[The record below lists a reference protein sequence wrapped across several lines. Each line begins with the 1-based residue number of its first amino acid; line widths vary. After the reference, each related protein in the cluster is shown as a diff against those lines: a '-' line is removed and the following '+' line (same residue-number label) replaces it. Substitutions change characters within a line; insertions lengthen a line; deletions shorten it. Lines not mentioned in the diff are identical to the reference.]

1 MSDQQSLEQRI
12 SIIEQRNTRVEADKA
27 WEVSYTR
34 RIVIFV
40 CTYIAIGLYLKLIT
54 APEPWLNAIVP
65 AVGFSLS
72 TLTLPFIK
80 KIWKRCCLKR
90 HK

>member
-1 MSDQQSLEQRI
+1 MSDASLEQRI
-12 SIIEQRNTRVEADKA
+12 SQIEQRNARVEKDKA
-27 WEVSYTR
+27 WETSYTR
-34 RIVIFV
+34 RCLILL
-40 CTYIAIGLYLKLIT
+40 CTYVAIGLYLELIK

-72 TLTLPFIK
+72 TLTLPFVK
-80 KIWKRCCLKR
+80 QMWLKR

>member
-1 MSDQQSLEQRI
+1 MSDLQSLEHRI
-12 SIIEQRNTRVEADKA
+12 AKIETRNASVEADKA

-34 RIVIFV
+34 RIVILV
-40 CTYIAIGLYLKLIT
+40 CTYIAIGLYLTLIK

-80 KIWKRCCLKR
+80 KIWTRCCLKR